1 MVETSKAIFFRLY
14 ERDKLLHDDS
24 KFKVLTQYYRTKS
37 SVFRN
42 LCKFL
47 IIHAVNGIIRM

>member
-47 IIHAVNGIIRM
+47 LIYNVNAIIRM

>member
-24 KFKVLTQYYRTKS
+24 KFKVLTQYYRTES

-47 IIHAVNGIIRM
+47 LIRTVNAIIRM

>member
-47 IIHAVNGIIRM
+47 LIRGVKAIIMM

>member
-37 SVFRN
+37 IIFRN

-47 IIHAVNGIIRM
+47 RIRGVKDIIIM